1 MKERPENGEKKQ
13 MFLYPF
19 SGLFFSFFTF
29 LYFSRFP
36 DIVDQLL
43 DVCNLL
49 NGQSVDFNE

>member
-13 MFLYPF
+13 MFLNPF
-19 SGLFFSFFTF
+19 LGLFFCL
-29 LYFSRFP
+29 LYFSRLP

-49 NGQSVDFNE
+49 NGQSVDFNK